1 MERFFKVL
9 LVLGIVLSISSI
21 YFLLTEAIF
30 AIFTSTTGVLIV
42 AFSVFE
48 IVRLKKI
55 NPQEKKLKP
64 IASKAKKSDND
75 ISWTYYDVN
84 SKKKPEL
91 EIEPEKHKAKF
102 TFFSKLLHL
111 FHLKRKPK
119 MVGKSVNK
127 DVKTE
132 TKKVGKNQD
141 KEKLDQLK
149 SYILESKKNN
159 VPKQE
164 IVKACTSSG
173 WPIDKVEK
181 VILRIYSKGKHK
193 SFFSLILLIFVVLGL
208 RSGLV
213 LSGNF
218 LIGYW
223 LDSLKLISSSAYYVI
238 LGLVVVSMGIIMFD
252 VKDRLAHKKKV
263 YKIKSDDSVK
273 EIKENMKTEEHVVV
287 TTGDSLTDID
297 KLLDLV
303 NEKEKLPIEEVSGIF
318 NISKKESEEWGKIL
332 KDEGLISLYYPTVGD
347 VELRKKK
354 REKKEEE

>member
-55 NPQEKKLKP
+55 NPQPKKSKP
-64 IASKAKKSDND
+64 VASKAKKSNED

-84 SKKKPEL
+84 SNKNE
-91 EIEPEKHKAKF
+91 EIEFEPVKHKARF
-102 TFFSKLLHL
+102 TLFSKLLHL
-111 FHLKRKPK
+111 FRLKKKPK
-119 MVGKSVNK
+119 MVGKEINEE
-127 DVKTE
+127 VKHE
-132 TKKVGKNQD
+132 TNKVGKNKD
-141 KEKLDQLK
+141 KEKLDQLRD
-149 SYILESKKNN
+149 YILESMKHN
-159 VPKQE
+159 VPKKE
-164 IVKACTSSG
+164 IIQACISSG
-173 WPIDKVEK
+173 WPMDKVEK
-181 VILRIYSKGKHK
+181 VLSGVSSKGKHK
-193 SFFSLILLIFVVLGL
+193 NLFSLIVLLLTVLGL
-208 RSGLV
+208 GFGLF

-238 LGLVVVSMGIIMFD
+238 LGLVVISIGIIMFD
-252 VKDRLAHKKKV
+252 IKDRLAHKKSV
-263 YKIKSDDSVK
+263 YKIKSDESVK
-273 EIKENMKTEEHVVV
+273 EIKENMQEEEHIVV
-287 TTGDSLTDID
+287 TTGDNLTDID
-297 KLLDLV
+297 KLLNLV
-303 NEKEKLPIEEVSGIF
+303 NERKKLTIEEVSGIF